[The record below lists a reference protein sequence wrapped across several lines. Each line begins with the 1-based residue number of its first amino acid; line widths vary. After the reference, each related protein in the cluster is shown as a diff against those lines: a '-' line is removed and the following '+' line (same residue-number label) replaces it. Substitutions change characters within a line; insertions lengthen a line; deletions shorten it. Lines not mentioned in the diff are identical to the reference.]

1 MKAKDLRQKD
11 DDALRR
17 EVRELCEA
25 RFKLGMQG
33 RSQQT
38 KHPHRFRRLR
48 RDLARAKTVLRER
61 LNEAGEAQGETG

>member
-1 MKAKDLRQKD
+1 MKAADLRQKD

-17 EVRELCEA
+17 ELRELCEA
-25 RFKLGMQG
+25 RFKLGLQG

-38 KHPHRFRRLR
+38 KHPHRFRRIR

-61 LNEAGEAQGETG
+61 LNEATETK

>member
-1 MKAKDLRQKD
+1 MKAADLRQKD

-17 EVRELCEA
+17 ELRELCEA
-25 RFKLGMQG
+25 RFKLGLQG

-38 KHPHRFRRLR
+38 KHPHRFRRIR

-61 LNEAGEAQGETG
+61 LNETGETK